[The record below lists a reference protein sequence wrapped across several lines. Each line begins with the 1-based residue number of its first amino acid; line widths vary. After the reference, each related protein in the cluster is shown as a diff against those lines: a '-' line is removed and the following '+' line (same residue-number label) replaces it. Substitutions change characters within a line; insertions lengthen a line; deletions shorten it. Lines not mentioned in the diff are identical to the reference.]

1 MHYFE
6 FGRRDATIYSGG
18 TTASINTGFDEILE
32 VNKVVNDDGTIGNV
46 SRVLIDFDYT
56 YISESIQNGRIP
68 STAKF
73 YLNLFDATSEEVE
86 ASQSLHVYMVSGSW
100 KQGTGKLDH
109 NPVTQNGVSYQYRD
123 HEAKTPWV
131 STSVL
136 ADGGA
141 WWRTQSGQYKVSV
154 YSIIKCCFIKYISF

>member
-32 VNKVVNDDGTIGNV
+32 INKVVNDNGTIGNV
-46 SRVLIDFDYT
+46 SRVLIDFDYA

-109 NPVTQNGVSYQYRD
+109 NPVTSDGVSYQYRD
-123 HEAKTPWV
+123 H
-131 STSVL
+131 
-136 ADGGA
+136 
-141 WWRTQSGQYKVSV
+141 
-154 YSIIKCCFIKYISF
+154 

>member
-32 VNKVVNDDGTIGNV
+32 VNKVVNDNGTIGNV
-46 SRVLIDFDYT
+46 SRVLIDFDYA

-73 YLNLFDATSEEVE
+73 YLNLKN
-86 ASQSLHVYMVSGSW
+86 QPHQYLHLILVAIQQLM
-100 KQGTGKLDH
+100 KL
-109 NPVTQNGVSYQYRD
+109 
-123 HEAKTPWV
+123 
-131 STSVL
+131 VL
-136 ADGGA
+136 L
-141 WWRTQSGQYKVSV
+141 V
-154 YSIIKCCFIKYISF
+154 